1 MTLPVSLPT
10 WVPWWVAFAVLVP
23 VILYLLAFLIM
34 PFNVLGVKGR
44 LDGIEARLDEVQA
57 EIRRLALRLPGL
69 VGNDIYDEEPLALPE
84 PSDPPMVKTR
94 GPPIPPASPVP
105 GDGVEIPSPRHSP
118 RRGEP
123 LLRPTR
129 SRAEPRLDWPR

>member
-1 MTLPVSLPT
+1 MTFPVSLPT

-23 VILYLLAFLIM
+23 AILYLLVFLIM

-44 LDGIEARLDEVQA
+44 LDGVEARLDEVQA

-69 VGNDIYDEEPLALPE
+69 AGNEIYDEEPIGLPE
-84 PSDPPMVKTR
+84 RSDPPTVNAR
-94 GPPIPPASPVP
+94 GPPIPPASPAPRGRV
-105 GDGVEIPSPRHSP
+105 DIPSLRHSP

-123 LLRPTR
+123 LPPPT
-129 SRAEPRLDWPR
+129 RAEPRLDWPR